1 MDEAVKRAQVW
12 LNTTYKGKKGY
23 TEIETDG
30 IIGAGTVKA
39 LIIALQIEEG
49 DANPDGIFGQNT
61 AKNCPELS
69 EGYKDNSQH
78 NFCRILQHGL
88 FCKGYST
95 KSVTGEFG
103 SNTKSAV
110 MKVQEHAGITQT
122 GVVNGKLMKQ
132 ILSLDSLI
140 NKGDAKI
147 REIQQALNNKYLNYF
162 DIIPTDGRPS
172 KQLAK
177 GLIYALQAEE
187 GLDTKTANG
196 NFGPTTQAKCPT
208 LSEGDSRQ
216 DYVKI

>member
-95 KSVTGEFG
+95 KVLLE
-103 SNTKSAV
+103 NLA
-110 MKVQEHAGITQT
+110 
-122 GVVNGKLMKQ
+122 L
-132 ILSLDSLI
+132 ILSLL
-140 NKGDAKI
+140 
-147 REIQQALNNKYLNYF
+147 L
-162 DIIPTDGRPS
+162 
-172 KQLAK
+172 
-177 GLIYALQAEE
+177 
-187 GLDTKTANG
+187 
-196 NFGPTTQAKCPT
+196 
-208 LSEGDSRQ
+208 
-216 DYVKI
+216 